1 MNENYLPEI
10 WGNIEFE
17 ENISEKETYQISTY
31 GRVKSLKVDPEFGMV
46 IKLFSV
52 NNYQRL
58 PIIQKN
64 GKRTARYIHKLV
76 AQTFI
81 EKTDVSQQFVIHID
95 YDKDNNN
102 TWNLLWATK
111 KEKEVH
117 QFSNPKYK
125 NPSNRVRNSKL
136 NEGRVK
142 IIKRKLN
149 DPNRKTRLK
158 MIAKQFGISEM
169 QLHRIKT
176 GENWGYVT
184 VD

>member
-1 MNENYLPEI
+1 MNGNYLPEK
-10 WGNIEFE
+10 WANIKFE
-17 ENISEKETYQISTY
+17 ENISEKETYQISTH
-31 GRVKSLKVDPEFGMV
+31 GRVKSLKVNPESGMI
-46 IKLFSV
+46 IKLFKV

-58 PIIQKN
+58 PLIQKN

-81 EKTDVSQQFVIHID
+81 KKTNDSQRFVIHID

-102 TWNLLWATK
+102 ISNLMWATK
-111 KEKEVH
+111 KEKEKH

-125 NPSNRVRNSKL
+125 NPSNRIRYSKL

-142 IIKRKLN
+142 MIKRKLN

-158 MIAKQFGISEM
+158 IIAKQFGISEM

-176 GENWGYVT
+176 GENWGYVK